1 MTAIYT
7 VDASVFL
14 NAFNPYEA
22 DHADSRAFLS
32 RLQQLD
38 RPIIVPTLLFPE
50 VAAGAARARND
61 AQIAIR
67 YATELSNLPNIMAV
81 ALDLSLTTQTLQ
93 IAAQYRLRGS
103 DAVYVAVAQ
112 RFGAVLVT
120 RDKQQFERSAPVV
133 TTRRPGDLLE

>member
-1 MTAIYT
+1 MTTIFT

-14 NAFNPYEA
+14 NAFNPFEA
-22 DHADSRAFLS
+22 DHEESRAFLL

-61 AQIAIR
+61 TQIAIR
-67 YATELSNLPNIMAV
+67 YAQELSNLPNIMAV
-81 ALDLSLTTQTLQ
+81 ALDRSLSMQTMQ

-112 RFGAVLVT
+112 RFGTVLVT
-120 RDKQQFERSAPVV
+120 RDKQQLERSAPAVS
-133 TTRRPGDLLE
+133 TRRPSDLLE